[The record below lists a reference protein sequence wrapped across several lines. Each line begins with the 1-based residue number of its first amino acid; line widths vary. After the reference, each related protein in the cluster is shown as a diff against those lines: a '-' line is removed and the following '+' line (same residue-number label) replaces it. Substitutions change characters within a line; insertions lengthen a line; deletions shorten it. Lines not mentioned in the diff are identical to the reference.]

1 MCDLAGAERAGK
13 THGSHDR
20 LKEAGN
26 INSSLLVLSRC
37 IEALRYGF
45 PIVNLFIVCVYVLSV
60 QMLFISLIE
69 IHLAI
74 LISNYVRL

>member
-45 PIVNLFIVCVYVLSV
+45 LIVNLFIVCVCMFKCTKVIHKSQKFIL
-60 QMLFISLIE
+60 LF
-69 IHLAI
+69 
-74 LISNYVRL
+74 